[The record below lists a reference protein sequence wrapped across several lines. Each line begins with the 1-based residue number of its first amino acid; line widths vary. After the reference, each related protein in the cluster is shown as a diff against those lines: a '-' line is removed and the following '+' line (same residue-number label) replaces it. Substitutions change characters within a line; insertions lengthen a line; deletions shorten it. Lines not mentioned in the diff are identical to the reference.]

1 MVSFQD
7 SKVEWLGEI
16 PKHWSITKLK
26 NQCQII
32 PSNVDKKSHDDETE
46 VRLCNYVDVY
56 YNKFIDDSI
65 EYMVATANEHE
76 LKKFQL
82 LEGDVL
88 ITKDSEDPHD
98 IAVPALVVKTQPKL
112 LCGYHLSVIR
122 SDNRNCNGSYLFWVL
137 RDSSIISQLHRE
149 ATGITRWAIANRH
162 VKNSIIPLPSETDQ
176 KAIASYLDKTCAAI
190 DKAIEAKQKQ
200 LDILDA
206 LRKSIIT
213 KAVTIGLDK
222 KAKRKDSG
230 HIWIGR
236 IPQEWKVEK
245 LKYVTDLIVDG
256 THFTPD
262 YIDEGVPFLRVTD
275 IQNSQVD
282 LNKVKRISEE
292 DHRELCK
299 RANPKAGDIL
309 LSKNGTIGLIKVVEW
324 NWEFSIF
331 VSLCLIRLRKFL
343 SSYFFRYYFESDV
356 VDQQLFESS
365 KRTSVTNLHLV
376 KIREMRIAFPRLDEQ
391 QKIVTFLDTKCAE
404 LDKLKENIQQQI
416 STLQQYRKSLIHECV
431 TGKRRITDNDLK
443 QIGVKLN

>member
-1 MVSFQD
+1 MNAFQD
-7 SKVEWLGEI
+7 SGVEWIGEI
-16 PKHWSITKLK
+16 PGHWSVSKLK

-32 PSNVDKKSHDDETE
+32 PSNVDKKSLDNEIE
-46 VRLCNYVDVY
+46 VFLCNYADVY
-56 YNKFIDDSI
+56 RNDFINCSL
-65 EYMVATANEHE
+65 EFMTATANEHE

-82 LEGDVL
+82 IKEDVL
-88 ITKDSEDPHD
+88 ITKDSENPYD
-98 IAVPALVVKTQPKL
+98 IAVPALVVETQPKL
-112 LCGYHLSVIR
+112 LCGYHLSIIR
-122 SDNRNCNGSYLFWVL
+122 SNNQKLRGSYLFWVL
-137 RDSSIISQLHRE
+137 RDASIASQLHRQ
-149 ATGITRWAIANRH
+149 ATGITRWAIATRH
-162 VKNSIIPLPSETDQ
+162 VKNSSIPLPPLSEQ
-176 KAIASYLDKTCAAI
+176 QAIAAYLDKTCAAI

-200 LDILDA
+200 LEILDA

-213 KAVTIGLDK
+213 KAVTRGLNK

-262 YIDEGVPFLRVTD
+262 YIEEGVPFLRVTD
-275 IQNSQVD
+275 IQNSQID
-282 LNKVKRISEE
+282 QNKVKRISEE
-292 DHRELCK
+292 AHRELCK

-324 NWEFSIF
+324 NWGFSIF
-331 VSLCLIRLRKFL
+331 VSLCLIRLRNFL
-343 SSYFFRYYFESDV
+343 SPYFFRYYFESDV

-391 QKIVTFLDTKCAE
+391 QTLVTFLDTKCAE
-404 LDKLKENIQQQI
+404 LDKLKENIQKQI
-416 STLQQYRKSLIHECV
+416 STLEQYRKSLIHECV
-431 TGKRRITDNDLK
+431 TGKRRITDGDV
-443 QIGVKLN
+443 QD